1 MTTVVISQM
10 IMIFLLIAI
19 GFGLSRSS
27 HLTSESSRDLS
38 WIVLNIT
45 NPITILVAA
54 IEDEQKVSAM
64 ELAVAFAVFIGMYIF
79 LGLVAY
85 ILPNVM
91 RVERD
96 DRYSYR
102 YLSVFSNVG
111 FIGIPFC
118 SAVLGVHSL
127 IYVSIC
133 SLVFNLIAYTVGMS
147 AMEKVGMRQNG
158 AVKSGMAGC
167 REGLTGVEAETGG
180 ASASGGEACL
190 GTDLAADGTSG
201 LGADLAVSGGLG
213 SVENGERKT
222 LARLKKVVNSGTV
235 FSVLTIV
242 VYIMDIKF
250 PSVIMNTL
258 SYIGRSTTFLSMIV
272 LGVSVAALSV
282 KEIFGK
288 PALYVFT
295 LLRQI
300 VVPIILVFALK
311 PFVTNTLLL
320 QTAVIMVAM
329 PCANLPLM
337 MAKQYRAKEDTIS
350 SGIMLT
356 TFCSIL
362 TIPIV
367 TWFF

>member
-64 ELAVAFAVFIGMYIF
+64 ELAMAFALFIGIYIF
-79 LGLVAY
+79 LGIVAY
-85 ILPNVM
+85 LLPIVM
-91 RVERD
+91 GVERD

-158 AVKSGMAGC
+158 AVKRGGVDS
-167 REGLTGVEAETGG
+167 RESLTGGDAGM
-180 ASASGGEACL
+180 GE
-190 GTDLAADGTSG
+190 DSTSG
-201 LGADLAVSGGLG
+201 ESRCSGESGA
-213 SVENGERKT
+213 RKT
-222 LARLKKVVNSGTV
+222 MARLKKVVNSGTV
-235 FSVLTIV
+235 FSILTIV

-272 LGVSVAALSV
+272 LGVSVASLSV

-300 VVPIILVFALK
+300 VVPIALIFVLK
-311 PFVTNTLLL
+311 PFVDNTLLL
-320 QTAVIMVAM
+320 QTAIIMVAM

-356 TFCSIL
+356 TFCAIL

-367 TWFF
+367 TWFL

>member
-19 GFGLSRSS
+19 GFGLSRNS

-64 ELAVAFAVFIGMYIF
+64 ELAVAFALFIGIYIF
-79 LGLVAY
+79 LGIVAY
-85 ILPNVM
+85 LLPIVM

-158 AVKSGMAGC
+158 AVKRGGVDSRESLTGGDAGMGEDSTSGESRCYGEGGARKTMAG
-167 REGLTGVEAETGG
+167 
-180 ASASGGEACL
+180 
-190 GTDLAADGTSG
+190 
-201 LGADLAVSGGLG
+201 
-213 SVENGERKT
+213 
-222 LARLKKVVNSGTV
+222 LKKVVNSGTV
-235 FSVLTIV
+235 FSILTIV
-242 VYIMDIKF
+242 VYILDIKF

-272 LGVSVAALSV
+272 LGVSVASLSV

-300 VVPIILVFALK
+300 VVPVALIFVLK
-311 PFVTNTLLL
+311 PFVDNTLLL
-320 QTAVIMVAM
+320 QTAIIMVAM

-356 TFCSIL
+356 TFCAIL

>member
-64 ELAVAFAVFIGMYIF
+64 ELAVAFALFIGIYIF
-79 LGLVAY
+79 LGIVAY
-85 ILPNVM
+85 LLPILM
-91 RVERD
+91 GVERD

-158 AVKSGMAGC
+158 AVKRGGVDS
-167 REGLTGVEAETGG
+167 RENLTGGDAGMGG
-180 ASASGGEACL
+180 DS
-190 GTDLAADGTSG
+190 TSG
-201 LGADLAVSGGLG
+201 ESGA
-213 SVENGERKT
+213 RKT
-222 LARLKKVVNSGTV
+222 MARLKKVVNSGTV
-235 FSVLTIV
+235 FSILTIV

-250 PSVIMNTL
+250 PSVIMNAL

-272 LGVSVAALSV
+272 LGVSVASLSV

-300 VVPIILVFALK
+300 VVPVALIFVLK
-311 PFVTNTLLL
+311 PFVDNTLLL
-320 QTAVIMVAM
+320 QTAIIMVAM

-356 TFCSIL
+356 TFCAIL

>member
-64 ELAVAFAVFIGMYIF
+64 ELAVAFALFIGIYIF
-79 LGLVAY
+79 LGIVAY
-85 ILPNVM
+85 LLPILM

-158 AVKSGMAGC
+158 AVKRGGVDSRESLTGGDAGMGGDSTSGESGARKTMAG
-167 REGLTGVEAETGG
+167 
-180 ASASGGEACL
+180 
-190 GTDLAADGTSG
+190 
-201 LGADLAVSGGLG
+201 
-213 SVENGERKT
+213 
-222 LARLKKVVNSGTV
+222 LKKVVNSGTV
-235 FSVLTIV
+235 FSILTIV

-272 LGVSVAALSV
+272 LGVSVASLSV

-300 VVPIILVFALK
+300 VVPVALIFVLK
-311 PFVTNTLLL
+311 PFVDNTLLL
-320 QTAVIMVAM
+320 QTAIIMVAM

-356 TFCSIL
+356 TFCAIL

>member
-64 ELAVAFAVFIGMYIF
+64 ELAVAFALFIGIYIF
-79 LGLVAY
+79 LGIVAY
-85 ILPNVM
+85 LLPIVM

-158 AVKSGMAGC
+158 AVKPGEVDSPESLTGGDAGMGGDSTSGDSRCSGESGARKTMAG
-167 REGLTGVEAETGG
+167 
-180 ASASGGEACL
+180 
-190 GTDLAADGTSG
+190 
-201 LGADLAVSGGLG
+201 
-213 SVENGERKT
+213 
-222 LARLKKVVNSGTV
+222 LKKVVNSGTV
-235 FSVLTIV
+235 FSILTIV

-272 LGVSVAALSV
+272 LGVSVASLSV

-300 VVPIILVFALK
+300 VVPIALIFVLK
-311 PFVTNTLLL
+311 PFVDNTLLL
-320 QTAVIMVAM
+320 QTAIIMVAM

-356 TFCSIL
+356 TFCAML

>member
-64 ELAVAFAVFIGMYIF
+64 ELAVAFALFIGIYIF
-79 LGLVAY
+79 LGIVAY
-85 ILPNVM
+85 LLPILM
-91 RVERD
+91 GVERD

-158 AVKSGMAGC
+158 AVKRGGVDSRENLTGGDAGMGEDSTSGESRCSGEGGARKTMAG
-167 REGLTGVEAETGG
+167 
-180 ASASGGEACL
+180 
-190 GTDLAADGTSG
+190 
-201 LGADLAVSGGLG
+201 
-213 SVENGERKT
+213 
-222 LARLKKVVNSGTV
+222 LKKVVNSGTV
-235 FSVLTIV
+235 FSILTIV
-242 VYIMDIKF
+242 VYIMNIKF

-320 QTAVIMVAM
+320 QTAVIMVSM

-356 TFCSIL
+356 TFCAIL

>member
-64 ELAVAFAVFIGMYIF
+64 ELAVAFALFIGIYIF
-79 LGLVAY
+79 LGIVAY
-85 ILPNVM
+85 LLPIVM

-158 AVKSGMAGC
+158 AVKRGGVDSRESLTGGDAGMGGDSTSGESRCSGEGGARKTMAG
-167 REGLTGVEAETGG
+167 
-180 ASASGGEACL
+180 
-190 GTDLAADGTSG
+190 
-201 LGADLAVSGGLG
+201 
-213 SVENGERKT
+213 
-222 LARLKKVVNSGTV
+222 LKKVVNSGTV
-235 FSVLTIV
+235 FSILTIV

-272 LGVSVAALSV
+272 LGVSVASLSV

-300 VVPIILVFALK
+300 VVPVALIFVLK
-311 PFVTNTLLL
+311 PFVDNTLLL
-320 QTAVIMVAM
+320 QTAIIMVAM

-356 TFCSIL
+356 TFCAIL

>member
-64 ELAVAFAVFIGMYIF
+64 ELAVAFALFIGIYIF
-79 LGLVAY
+79 LGIVAY
-85 ILPNVM
+85 LLPIVM

-158 AVKSGMAGC
+158 AVKPGEVDSPESLTGGDAGMGGDSTSGESGARKTMAG
-167 REGLTGVEAETGG
+167 
-180 ASASGGEACL
+180 
-190 GTDLAADGTSG
+190 
-201 LGADLAVSGGLG
+201 
-213 SVENGERKT
+213 
-222 LARLKKVVNSGTV
+222 LKKVVNSGTV
-235 FSVLTIV
+235 FSILTIV
-242 VYIMDIKF
+242 VYILDIKF

-272 LGVSVAALSV
+272 LGVSVASLSV

-300 VVPIILVFALK
+300 VVPIALIFVLK
-311 PFVTNTLLL
+311 PFVDNTLLL
-320 QTAVIMVAM
+320 QTAIIMVAM

-356 TFCSIL
+356 TFCAIL

>member
-64 ELAVAFAVFIGMYIF
+64 ELAVAFALFIGIYIF
-79 LGLVAY
+79 LGIVAY
-85 ILPNVM
+85 LLPILM
-91 RVERD
+91 GVERD

-158 AVKSGMAGC
+158 AVKRGGVDSRENLTGGDAGMGEDSTSGESRCSGEGGARKTMAG
-167 REGLTGVEAETGG
+167 
-180 ASASGGEACL
+180 
-190 GTDLAADGTSG
+190 
-201 LGADLAVSGGLG
+201 
-213 SVENGERKT
+213 
-222 LARLKKVVNSGTV
+222 LKKVVNSGTV
-235 FSVLTIV
+235 FSILTIV

-272 LGVSVAALSV
+272 LGVSVASLSV

-300 VVPIILVFALK
+300 VVPVALIFVLK
-311 PFVTNTLLL
+311 PFVDNTLLL
-320 QTAVIMVAM
+320 QTAIIMVAM

-356 TFCSIL
+356 TFCAIL

>member
-64 ELAVAFAVFIGMYIF
+64 ELAVAFALFIGIYIF
-79 LGLVAY
+79 LGIVAY
-85 ILPNVM
+85 LLPILM
-91 RVERD
+91 GVERD

-158 AVKSGMAGC
+158 AVKRGGVDSRENLTGGDAGMGEDSTSGESRCSGEGGARKTMAG
-167 REGLTGVEAETGG
+167 
-180 ASASGGEACL
+180 
-190 GTDLAADGTSG
+190 
-201 LGADLAVSGGLG
+201 
-213 SVENGERKT
+213 
-222 LARLKKVVNSGTV
+222 LKKVVNSGTV
-235 FSVLTIV
+235 FSILTIV

-272 LGVSVAALSV
+272 LGVSVASLSV

-300 VVPIILVFALK
+300 VVPIALIFVLK
-311 PFVTNTLLL
+311 PFVDNTLLL
-320 QTAVIMVAM
+320 QTAIIMVAM

-356 TFCSIL
+356 TFCAIL

>member
-64 ELAVAFAVFIGMYIF
+64 ELAVAFALFIGIYIF
-79 LGLVAY
+79 LGIVAY
-85 ILPNVM
+85 LLPILM

-158 AVKSGMAGC
+158 AVKCGEVDSPESLTGGDAGMGGDSTSGESGARKTMAG
-167 REGLTGVEAETGG
+167 
-180 ASASGGEACL
+180 
-190 GTDLAADGTSG
+190 
-201 LGADLAVSGGLG
+201 
-213 SVENGERKT
+213 
-222 LARLKKVVNSGTV
+222 LKKVVNSGTV
-235 FSVLTIV
+235 FSILTIV
-242 VYIMDIKF
+242 VYILDIKF

-272 LGVSVAALSV
+272 LGVSVASLSV

-300 VVPIILVFALK
+300 VVPIALIFVLK
-311 PFVTNTLLL
+311 PFVDNTLLL
-320 QTAVIMVAM
+320 QTAIIMVAM

>member
-64 ELAVAFAVFIGMYIF
+64 ELAVAFALFIGIYIF
-79 LGLVAY
+79 LGIVAY
-85 ILPNVM
+85 LLPILM
-91 RVERD
+91 GVERD

-158 AVKSGMAGC
+158 AVKRGGVDSRENLTGGDTGMGGDSTSGESRCSGEGGARKTMAG
-167 REGLTGVEAETGG
+167 
-180 ASASGGEACL
+180 
-190 GTDLAADGTSG
+190 
-201 LGADLAVSGGLG
+201 
-213 SVENGERKT
+213 
-222 LARLKKVVNSGTV
+222 LKKVVNSGTV
-235 FSVLTIV
+235 FSILTIV
-242 VYIMDIKF
+242 VYIMNIKF

-272 LGVSVAALSV
+272 LGVSVASLSV

-288 PALYVFT
+288 PVLYVFT

-300 VVPIILVFALK
+300 VVPVALIFVLK
-311 PFVTNTLLL
+311 PFVDNTLLL
-320 QTAVIMVAM
+320 QTAIIMVAM

-356 TFCSIL
+356 TFCAIL

>member
-64 ELAVAFAVFIGMYIF
+64 ELAVAFALFIGIYIF
-79 LGLVAY
+79 LGIVAY
-85 ILPNVM
+85 LLPIVM

-158 AVKSGMAGC
+158 AVKRGGVDSRESLTGGDAGMGGDSTSGESICSGESGARKTMAG
-167 REGLTGVEAETGG
+167 
-180 ASASGGEACL
+180 
-190 GTDLAADGTSG
+190 
-201 LGADLAVSGGLG
+201 
-213 SVENGERKT
+213 
-222 LARLKKVVNSGTV
+222 LKKVVNSGTV
-235 FSVLTIV
+235 FSILTIV

-272 LGVSVAALSV
+272 LGVSVASLSV

-288 PALYVFT
+288 PVLYVFT

-300 VVPIILVFALK
+300 VVPVALIFVLK
-311 PFVTNTLLL
+311 PFVDNTLLL
-320 QTAVIMVAM
+320 QTAIIMVAM

-356 TFCSIL
+356 TFCAIL

>member
-64 ELAVAFAVFIGMYIF
+64 ELAVAFALFIGIYIF
-79 LGLVAY
+79 LGIVAY
-85 ILPNVM
+85 LLPILM
-91 RVERD
+91 GVERD

-158 AVKSGMAGC
+158 AVKRGGVDSRESLTGGDAGMGGDSTSGESICSGESGARKTMAG
-167 REGLTGVEAETGG
+167 
-180 ASASGGEACL
+180 
-190 GTDLAADGTSG
+190 
-201 LGADLAVSGGLG
+201 
-213 SVENGERKT
+213 
-222 LARLKKVVNSGTV
+222 LKKVVNSGTV
-235 FSVLTIV
+235 FSILTIV

-272 LGVSVAALSV
+272 LGVSVASLSV

-288 PALYVFT
+288 PVLYVFT

-300 VVPIILVFALK
+300 VVPVALIFVLK
-311 PFVTNTLLL
+311 PFVDNTLLL
-320 QTAVIMVAM
+320 QTAIIMVAM

-356 TFCSIL
+356 TFCAIL

>member
-64 ELAVAFAVFIGMYIF
+64 ELAVAFALFIGIYIF
-79 LGLVAY
+79 LGIVAY
-85 ILPNVM
+85 LLPILM
-91 RVERD
+91 GVERD

-158 AVKSGMAGC
+158 AVKRGEVDSPESLTGGDAGMGGDSTSGESRCSGESGARKTMAG
-167 REGLTGVEAETGG
+167 
-180 ASASGGEACL
+180 
-190 GTDLAADGTSG
+190 
-201 LGADLAVSGGLG
+201 
-213 SVENGERKT
+213 
-222 LARLKKVVNSGTV
+222 LKKVVNSGTV
-235 FSVLTIV
+235 FSILTIV

-272 LGVSVAALSV
+272 LGVSVASLSV

-300 VVPIILVFALK
+300 VVPIALIFVLK
-311 PFVTNTLLL
+311 PFVDNTLLL
-320 QTAVIMVAM
+320 QTAIIMVAM

-356 TFCSIL
+356 TFCAIL

>member
-64 ELAVAFAVFIGMYIF
+64 ELAVAFALFIGIYIF
-79 LGLVAY
+79 LGIVAY
-85 ILPNVM
+85 LLPILM

-158 AVKSGMAGC
+158 AVKRGGVDS
-167 REGLTGVEAETGG
+167 RESLT
-180 ASASGGEACL
+180 GGEA
-190 GTDLAADGTSG
+190 GMGGDSNSG
-201 LGADLAVSGGLG
+201 ESGA
-213 SVENGERKT
+213 RKT
-222 LARLKKVVNSGTV
+222 MAGLKKVVNSGTV
-235 FSVLTIV
+235 FSILTIV
-242 VYIMDIKF
+242 VYILDIKF

-272 LGVSVAALSV
+272 LGVSVASLSV

-300 VVPIILVFALK
+300 VVPVALIFVLK
-311 PFVTNTLLL
+311 PFVDNTLLL
-320 QTAVIMVAM
+320 QTAIIMVAM

-356 TFCSIL
+356 TFCAML

>member
-64 ELAVAFAVFIGMYIF
+64 ELAVAFALFIGIYIF
-79 LGLVAY
+79 LGIVAY
-85 ILPNVM
+85 LLPIVM

-158 AVKSGMAGC
+158 AVKRGGVDSRESLTGGDAGMGGDSTSGESRCSGEGGARKTMAG
-167 REGLTGVEAETGG
+167 
-180 ASASGGEACL
+180 
-190 GTDLAADGTSG
+190 
-201 LGADLAVSGGLG
+201 
-213 SVENGERKT
+213 
-222 LARLKKVVNSGTV
+222 LKKVVNSGTV
-235 FSVLTIV
+235 FSILTIV

-272 LGVSVAALSV
+272 LGVSVASLSV

-288 PALYVFT
+288 PVLYVFT

-300 VVPIILVFALK
+300 VVPVALIFVLK
-311 PFVTNTLLL
+311 PFVDNTLLL
-320 QTAVIMVAM
+320 QTAIIMVAM

-356 TFCSIL
+356 TFCAIL

>member
-64 ELAVAFAVFIGMYIF
+64 ELAVAFALFIGIYIF
-79 LGLVAY
+79 LGIVAY
-85 ILPNVM
+85 LLPILM

-158 AVKSGMAGC
+158 AVKRGGVDSRENLTGGDAGMGGDSTSGESRCSGEGGARKTMAG
-167 REGLTGVEAETGG
+167 
-180 ASASGGEACL
+180 
-190 GTDLAADGTSG
+190 
-201 LGADLAVSGGLG
+201 
-213 SVENGERKT
+213 
-222 LARLKKVVNSGTV
+222 LKKVVNSGTV
-235 FSVLTIV
+235 FSILTIV
-242 VYIMDIKF
+242 VYILDIKF

-272 LGVSVAALSV
+272 LGVSVASLSV

-288 PALYVFT
+288 PVLYVFT

-300 VVPIILVFALK
+300 VVPVALIFVLK
-311 PFVTNTLLL
+311 PFVDNTLLL
-320 QTAVIMVAM
+320 QTAIIMVAM

-356 TFCSIL
+356 TFCAIL

>member
-64 ELAVAFAVFIGMYIF
+64 ELAVAFALFIGIYIF
-79 LGLVAY
+79 LGIVAY
-85 ILPNVM
+85 LLPIVM

-158 AVKSGMAGC
+158 AVKRGGVDSPESLTGGDAGMGEDLTSGESGARKTMAG
-167 REGLTGVEAETGG
+167 
-180 ASASGGEACL
+180 
-190 GTDLAADGTSG
+190 
-201 LGADLAVSGGLG
+201 
-213 SVENGERKT
+213 
-222 LARLKKVVNSGTV
+222 LKKVVNSGTV
-235 FSVLTIV
+235 FSILTIV

-272 LGVSVAALSV
+272 LGVSVASLSV

-300 VVPIILVFALK
+300 VVPVALIFVLK
-311 PFVTNTLLL
+311 PFVDNTLLL
-320 QTAVIMVAM
+320 QTAIIMVAM

-356 TFCSIL
+356 TFCAIL

>member
-64 ELAVAFAVFIGMYIF
+64 ELAVAFALFIGIYIF
-79 LGLVAY
+79 LGIVAY
-85 ILPNVM
+85 LLPIVM

-158 AVKSGMAGC
+158 AVKRGGVDSRESLTGGDAGMGGDSTSGESGCSGESGVRKTMAG
-167 REGLTGVEAETGG
+167 
-180 ASASGGEACL
+180 
-190 GTDLAADGTSG
+190 
-201 LGADLAVSGGLG
+201 
-213 SVENGERKT
+213 
-222 LARLKKVVNSGTV
+222 LKKVVNSGTV
-235 FSVLTIV
+235 FSILTIV

-272 LGVSVAALSV
+272 LGVSVASLSV

-300 VVPIILVFALK
+300 VVPVALIFVLK
-311 PFVTNTLLL
+311 PFVDNTLLL
-320 QTAVIMVAM
+320 QTAIIMVAM

-337 MAKQYRAKEDTIS
+337 MAKQYRAEEDTIS
-350 SGIMLT
+350 SGSMLT
-356 TFCSIL
+356 TFCAIL

>member
-19 GFGLSRSS
+19 GFGLSRNS

-64 ELAVAFAVFIGMYIF
+64 ELAVAFALFIGIYIF
-79 LGLVAY
+79 LGIVAY
-85 ILPNVM
+85 LLPIVM

-158 AVKSGMAGC
+158 AVKPGEVDSPESLTGGDAGMGEDSTSGESRCSGEGGARKTMAG
-167 REGLTGVEAETGG
+167 
-180 ASASGGEACL
+180 
-190 GTDLAADGTSG
+190 
-201 LGADLAVSGGLG
+201 
-213 SVENGERKT
+213 
-222 LARLKKVVNSGTV
+222 LKKVVNSGTV
-235 FSVLTIV
+235 FSILTIV

-272 LGVSVAALSV
+272 LGVSVASLSV

-300 VVPIILVFALK
+300 VVPIALIFVLK
-311 PFVTNTLLL
+311 PFVDNTLLL
-320 QTAVIMVAM
+320 QTAIIMVAM

-356 TFCSIL
+356 TFCAIL

>member
-64 ELAVAFAVFIGMYIF
+64 ELAVAFALFIGIYIF
-79 LGLVAY
+79 LGIVAY
-85 ILPNVM
+85 LLPILM

-158 AVKSGMAGC
+158 AVKPGEVDSPESLTGGDAGMGGDSTSGESGARKTMAG
-167 REGLTGVEAETGG
+167 
-180 ASASGGEACL
+180 
-190 GTDLAADGTSG
+190 
-201 LGADLAVSGGLG
+201 
-213 SVENGERKT
+213 
-222 LARLKKVVNSGTV
+222 LKKVVNSGTV
-235 FSVLTIV
+235 FSILTIV
-242 VYIMDIKF
+242 VYILDIKF

-272 LGVSVAALSV
+272 LGVSVASLSV

-300 VVPIILVFALK
+300 VVPIALIFVLK
-311 PFVTNTLLL
+311 PFVDNTLLL
-320 QTAVIMVAM
+320 QTAIIMVAM

-356 TFCSIL
+356 TFCAIL

>member
-64 ELAVAFAVFIGMYIF
+64 ELAVAFALFIGIYIF
-79 LGLVAY
+79 LGIVAY
-85 ILPNVM
+85 LLPILM

-158 AVKSGMAGC
+158 AVKPGEVDSPVSLTGGVAGMGGDSTSGESGARKTMAG
-167 REGLTGVEAETGG
+167 
-180 ASASGGEACL
+180 
-190 GTDLAADGTSG
+190 
-201 LGADLAVSGGLG
+201 
-213 SVENGERKT
+213 
-222 LARLKKVVNSGTV
+222 LKKIVNSGTV
-235 FSVLTIV
+235 FSILTIV
-242 VYIMDIKF
+242 VYILDIKF

-272 LGVSVAALSV
+272 LGVSVASLSV

-300 VVPIILVFALK
+300 VVPIALIFVLK
-311 PFVTNTLLL
+311 PFVDNTLLL
-320 QTAVIMVAM
+320 QTAIIMVAM

-356 TFCSIL
+356 TFCAIL

>member
-64 ELAVAFAVFIGMYIF
+64 ELAVAFALFIGIYIF
-79 LGLVAY
+79 LGIVAY
-85 ILPNVM
+85 LLPILM

-158 AVKSGMAGC
+158 AVKRGGVDSRENLTGGDTGMGGDSTSGESRCSGESGARKTMAG
-167 REGLTGVEAETGG
+167 
-180 ASASGGEACL
+180 
-190 GTDLAADGTSG
+190 
-201 LGADLAVSGGLG
+201 
-213 SVENGERKT
+213 
-222 LARLKKVVNSGTV
+222 LKKVVNSGTV
-235 FSVLTIV
+235 FSILTIV

-272 LGVSVAALSV
+272 LGVSVASLSV

-300 VVPIILVFALK
+300 VVPVALIFVLK
-311 PFVTNTLLL
+311 PFVDNTLLL
-320 QTAVIMVAM
+320 QTAIIMVAM

-356 TFCSIL
+356 TFCAIL

>member
-64 ELAVAFAVFIGMYIF
+64 ELAVAFALFIGIYIF
-79 LGLVAY
+79 LGIVAY
-85 ILPNVM
+85 LLPILM
-91 RVERD
+91 GVERD

-158 AVKSGMAGC
+158 AVKRGGVDSRESLTGGDAGMGEDSTSGESRCSGESGARKTMAG
-167 REGLTGVEAETGG
+167 
-180 ASASGGEACL
+180 
-190 GTDLAADGTSG
+190 
-201 LGADLAVSGGLG
+201 
-213 SVENGERKT
+213 
-222 LARLKKVVNSGTV
+222 LKKVVNSGTV
-235 FSVLTIV
+235 FSILTIV

-272 LGVSVAALSV
+272 LGVSVASLSV

-288 PALYVFT
+288 PVLYVFT

-300 VVPIILVFALK
+300 VVPVALIFVLK
-311 PFVTNTLLL
+311 PFVDNTLLL
-320 QTAVIMVAM
+320 QTAIIMVAM

-356 TFCSIL
+356 TFCAIL

>member
-64 ELAVAFAVFIGMYIF
+64 ELAVAFALFIGIYIF
-79 LGLVAY
+79 LGIVAY
-85 ILPNVM
+85 LLPIVM
-91 RVERD
+91 GVERD

-158 AVKSGMAGC
+158 AVKRGGVDSRESLTGGDAGMGGDSTSGESGARKTMAG
-167 REGLTGVEAETGG
+167 
-180 ASASGGEACL
+180 
-190 GTDLAADGTSG
+190 
-201 LGADLAVSGGLG
+201 
-213 SVENGERKT
+213 
-222 LARLKKVVNSGTV
+222 LKKVVNSGTV
-235 FSVLTIV
+235 FSILTIV

-272 LGVSVAALSV
+272 LGVSVASLSV

-300 VVPIILVFALK
+300 VVPVALIFVLK
-311 PFVTNTLLL
+311 PFVDNTLLL
-320 QTAVIMVAM
+320 QTAIIMVAM

-356 TFCSIL
+356 TFCAIL

>member
-1 MTTVVISQM
+1 M
-10 IMIFLLIAI
+10 
-19 GFGLSRSS
+19 
-27 HLTSESSRDLS
+27 TSESSRDLS

-64 ELAVAFAVFIGMYIF
+64 ELAVAFALFIGIYIF
-79 LGLVAY
+79 LGIVAY
-85 ILPNVM
+85 LLPILM

-158 AVKSGMAGC
+158 AVKRGGVDSRENLTGGDTGMGGDSTSGESRCSGEGGARKTMAG
-167 REGLTGVEAETGG
+167 
-180 ASASGGEACL
+180 
-190 GTDLAADGTSG
+190 
-201 LGADLAVSGGLG
+201 
-213 SVENGERKT
+213 
-222 LARLKKVVNSGTV
+222 LKKVVNSGTV
-235 FSVLTIV
+235 FSILTIV
-242 VYIMDIKF
+242 VYIMNIKF

-272 LGVSVAALSV
+272 LGVSVASLSV

-288 PALYVFT
+288 PVLYVFT

-300 VVPIILVFALK
+300 VVPVALIFVLK
-311 PFVTNTLLL
+311 PFVDNTLLL
-320 QTAVIMVAM
+320 QTAIIMVAM

-356 TFCSIL
+356 TFCAIL

>member
-1 MTTVVISQM
+1 M
-10 IMIFLLIAI
+10 
-19 GFGLSRSS
+19 
-27 HLTSESSRDLS
+27 TSESSRDLS

-64 ELAVAFAVFIGMYIF
+64 ELAVAFALFIGIYIF
-79 LGLVAY
+79 LGIVAY
-85 ILPNVM
+85 LLPIVM

-158 AVKSGMAGC
+158 AVKPGEVDSPESLTGGDAGMGGDSTSGDSRCSGESGARKTMAG
-167 REGLTGVEAETGG
+167 
-180 ASASGGEACL
+180 
-190 GTDLAADGTSG
+190 
-201 LGADLAVSGGLG
+201 
-213 SVENGERKT
+213 
-222 LARLKKVVNSGTV
+222 LKKVVNSGTV
-235 FSVLTIV
+235 FSILTIV

-272 LGVSVAALSV
+272 LGVSVASLSV

-300 VVPIILVFALK
+300 VVPIALIFVLK
-311 PFVTNTLLL
+311 PFVDNTLLL
-320 QTAVIMVAM
+320 QTAIIMVAM

-356 TFCSIL
+356 TFCAML

>member
-64 ELAVAFAVFIGMYIF
+64 ELAVAFALFIGIYIF
-79 LGLVAY
+79 LGIVAY
-85 ILPNVM
+85 LLPIVM

-158 AVKSGMAGC
+158 AVKPGEVDSPESLTGGDAGMGEDSTSGESRCSGEGGARKTMAG
-167 REGLTGVEAETGG
+167 
-180 ASASGGEACL
+180 
-190 GTDLAADGTSG
+190 
-201 LGADLAVSGGLG
+201 
-213 SVENGERKT
+213 
-222 LARLKKVVNSGTV
+222 LKKVVNSGTV
-235 FSVLTIV
+235 FSILTIV

-272 LGVSVAALSV
+272 LGVSVASLSV

-300 VVPIILVFALK
+300 VVPVALIFVLK
-311 PFVTNTLLL
+311 PFVDNTLLL
-320 QTAVIMVAM
+320 QTAIIMVAM

-356 TFCSIL
+356 TFCAIL

>member
-64 ELAVAFAVFIGMYIF
+64 ELAVAFALFIGIYIF
-79 LGLVAY
+79 LGIVAY
-85 ILPNVM
+85 VLPILM
-91 RVERD
+91 GVERD

-158 AVKSGMAGC
+158 AVKRGGVDSRESLTGGDAGMGGDSTSGESRCSGEGGARKTMAG
-167 REGLTGVEAETGG
+167 
-180 ASASGGEACL
+180 
-190 GTDLAADGTSG
+190 
-201 LGADLAVSGGLG
+201 
-213 SVENGERKT
+213 
-222 LARLKKVVNSGTV
+222 LKKVVNSGTV
-235 FSVLTIV
+235 FSILTIV

-272 LGVSVAALSV
+272 LGVSVASLSV

-300 VVPIILVFALK
+300 VVPIALIFVLK
-311 PFVTNTLLL
+311 PFVDNTLLL
-320 QTAVIMVAM
+320 QTAIIMVAM

-356 TFCSIL
+356 TFCAIL

>member
-64 ELAVAFAVFIGMYIF
+64 ELAVAFALFIGIYIF
-79 LGLVAY
+79 LGIVAY
-85 ILPNVM
+85 LLPILM

-158 AVKSGMAGC
+158 AVKRGGVDSRENLTGGDTGMGGDSTSGESRCSGEGGARKTMAG
-167 REGLTGVEAETGG
+167 
-180 ASASGGEACL
+180 
-190 GTDLAADGTSG
+190 
-201 LGADLAVSGGLG
+201 
-213 SVENGERKT
+213 
-222 LARLKKVVNSGTV
+222 LKKVVNSGTV
-235 FSVLTIV
+235 FSILTIV

-272 LGVSVAALSV
+272 LGVSVASLSV

-300 VVPIILVFALK
+300 VVPVALIFVLK
-311 PFVTNTLLL
+311 PFVDNTLLL
-320 QTAVIMVAM
+320 QTAIIMVAM

-356 TFCSIL
+356 TFCAIL

>member
-19 GFGLSRSS
+19 GFGLSRNS

-64 ELAVAFAVFIGMYIF
+64 ELAVAFALFIGIYIF
-79 LGLVAY
+79 LGIVAY
-85 ILPNVM
+85 LLPILM

-158 AVKSGMAGC
+158 AVKRGGVDSRENLTGGDAGMGEDSTSGESRCSGEGGARKTMAG
-167 REGLTGVEAETGG
+167 
-180 ASASGGEACL
+180 
-190 GTDLAADGTSG
+190 
-201 LGADLAVSGGLG
+201 
-213 SVENGERKT
+213 
-222 LARLKKVVNSGTV
+222 LKKVVNSGTV
-235 FSVLTIV
+235 FSILTIV

-272 LGVSVAALSV
+272 LGVSVASLSV

-300 VVPIILVFALK
+300 VVPVALIFVLK
-311 PFVTNTLLL
+311 PFVDNTLLL
-320 QTAVIMVAM
+320 QTAIIMVAM

-356 TFCSIL
+356 TFCAIL

>member
-19 GFGLSRSS
+19 GFGLSRNS

-64 ELAVAFAVFIGMYIF
+64 ELTVAFALFIGIYIF
-79 LGLVAY
+79 LGIVAY
-85 ILPNVM
+85 LLPIVM
-91 RVERD
+91 GVERD

-158 AVKSGMAGC
+158 AVKRGGVDSPESLTGGDAGMGGDSTSGESRCSGEGGARKTMAG
-167 REGLTGVEAETGG
+167 
-180 ASASGGEACL
+180 
-190 GTDLAADGTSG
+190 
-201 LGADLAVSGGLG
+201 
-213 SVENGERKT
+213 
-222 LARLKKVVNSGTV
+222 LKKVVNSGTV
-235 FSVLTIV
+235 FSILTIV

-272 LGVSVAALSV
+272 LGVSVASLSV

-300 VVPIILVFALK
+300 VVPIALIFVLK
-311 PFVTNTLLL
+311 PFVDNTLLL
-320 QTAVIMVAM
+320 QTAIIMVAM

-356 TFCSIL
+356 TFCAIL

>member
-64 ELAVAFAVFIGMYIF
+64 ELAVAFALFIGIYIF
-79 LGLVAY
+79 LGIVAY
-85 ILPNVM
+85 LLPIVM

-158 AVKSGMAGC
+158 AVKRGGVDSRENLTGGDAGMGGDSTSGESRCSGESGARKTMAG
-167 REGLTGVEAETGG
+167 
-180 ASASGGEACL
+180 
-190 GTDLAADGTSG
+190 
-201 LGADLAVSGGLG
+201 
-213 SVENGERKT
+213 
-222 LARLKKVVNSGTV
+222 LKKVVNSGTV
-235 FSVLTIV
+235 FSILTIV
-242 VYIMDIKF
+242 VYIMNIKF

-272 LGVSVAALSV
+272 LGVSVASLSV

-300 VVPIILVFALK
+300 VVPIALIFVLK
-311 PFVTNTLLL
+311 PFVDNTLLL
-320 QTAVIMVAM
+320 QTAIIMVAM

-356 TFCSIL
+356 TFCAIL

>member
-64 ELAVAFAVFIGMYIF
+64 ELAVAFALFIGIYIF
-79 LGLVAY
+79 LGIVAY
-85 ILPNVM
+85 LLPIVM

-158 AVKSGMAGC
+158 AVKRGGVDSRESLTGGDAGMGGDSTSGESRCSGEGGARKTMAG
-167 REGLTGVEAETGG
+167 
-180 ASASGGEACL
+180 
-190 GTDLAADGTSG
+190 
-201 LGADLAVSGGLG
+201 
-213 SVENGERKT
+213 
-222 LARLKKVVNSGTV
+222 LKKVVNSGTV
-235 FSVLTIV
+235 FSILTIV
-242 VYIMDIKF
+242 VYIMNIKF

-272 LGVSVAALSV
+272 LGVSVASLSV

-288 PALYVFT
+288 PVLYVFT

-300 VVPIILVFALK
+300 VVPVALIFVLK
-311 PFVTNTLLL
+311 PFVDNTLLL
-320 QTAVIMVAM
+320 QTAIIMVAM

-356 TFCSIL
+356 TFCAIL

>member
-64 ELAVAFAVFIGMYIF
+64 ELAVAFALFIGIYIF
-79 LGLVAY
+79 LGIVAY
-85 ILPNVM
+85 LLPILM
-91 RVERD
+91 GVERD

-158 AVKSGMAGC
+158 AVKRGGVDSRESLTGGDAGMGGDSTSGESRCSGESGARKTMAG
-167 REGLTGVEAETGG
+167 
-180 ASASGGEACL
+180 
-190 GTDLAADGTSG
+190 
-201 LGADLAVSGGLG
+201 
-213 SVENGERKT
+213 
-222 LARLKKVVNSGTV
+222 LKKVVNSGTV
-235 FSVLTIV
+235 FSILTIV

-272 LGVSVAALSV
+272 LGVSVASLSV

-288 PALYVFT
+288 PVLYVFT

-300 VVPIILVFALK
+300 VVPIALIFVLK
-311 PFVTNTLLL
+311 PFVDNTLLL
-320 QTAVIMVAM
+320 QTAIIMVAM

-356 TFCSIL
+356 TFCAIL

>member
-64 ELAVAFAVFIGMYIF
+64 ELAVAFALFIGIYIF
-79 LGLVAY
+79 LGIVAY
-85 ILPNVM
+85 LLPIVM

-158 AVKSGMAGC
+158 AVKRGGVDSRESLTGGDAGMGGDSTSGESRCSGEGGARKTMAG
-167 REGLTGVEAETGG
+167 
-180 ASASGGEACL
+180 
-190 GTDLAADGTSG
+190 
-201 LGADLAVSGGLG
+201 
-213 SVENGERKT
+213 
-222 LARLKKVVNSGTV
+222 LKKVVNSGTV
-235 FSVLTIV
+235 FSILTIV
-242 VYIMDIKF
+242 VYIMNIKF

-272 LGVSVAALSV
+272 LGVSVASLSV

-300 VVPIILVFALK
+300 VVPIALIFVLK
-311 PFVTNTLLL
+311 PFVDNTLLL
-320 QTAVIMVAM
+320 QTAIIMVAM

-356 TFCSIL
+356 TFCAIL

>member
-64 ELAVAFAVFIGMYIF
+64 ELAVAFALFIGIYIF
-79 LGLVAY
+79 LGIVAY
-85 ILPNVM
+85 LLPILM

-158 AVKSGMAGC
+158 AVKRGGVDSRENLTGGDAGMGGDSTSGESRCSGESGARKTMAG
-167 REGLTGVEAETGG
+167 
-180 ASASGGEACL
+180 
-190 GTDLAADGTSG
+190 
-201 LGADLAVSGGLG
+201 
-213 SVENGERKT
+213 
-222 LARLKKVVNSGTV
+222 LKKVVNSGTV
-235 FSVLTIV
+235 FSILTIV

-272 LGVSVAALSV
+272 LGVSVASLSV

-288 PALYVFT
+288 PVLYVFT

-300 VVPIILVFALK
+300 VVPIALIFVLK
-311 PFVTNTLLL
+311 PFVDNTLLL
-320 QTAVIMVAM
+320 QTAIIMVAM

-356 TFCSIL
+356 TFCAIL

>member
-1 MTTVVISQM
+1 M
-10 IMIFLLIAI
+10 
-19 GFGLSRSS
+19 
-27 HLTSESSRDLS
+27 TSESSRDLS

-64 ELAVAFAVFIGMYIF
+64 ELAVAFALFIGIYIF
-79 LGLVAY
+79 LGIVAY
-85 ILPNVM
+85 LLPIVM

-158 AVKSGMAGC
+158 AVKRGGVDSRENLTGGDAGMGEDSTSGESRCSGESGARKTMAG
-167 REGLTGVEAETGG
+167 
-180 ASASGGEACL
+180 
-190 GTDLAADGTSG
+190 
-201 LGADLAVSGGLG
+201 
-213 SVENGERKT
+213 
-222 LARLKKVVNSGTV
+222 LKKVVNSGTV
-235 FSVLTIV
+235 FSILTIV

-272 LGVSVAALSV
+272 LGVSVASLSV

-300 VVPIILVFALK
+300 VVPVALIFVLK
-311 PFVTNTLLL
+311 PFVDNTLLL
-320 QTAVIMVAM
+320 QTAIIMVAM

-356 TFCSIL
+356 TFCTIL